1 MHYETLIIYVMNT
14 SKIER
19 HIGNFNIAGFTYW
32 DGCIA
37 LDKLRIGARLR
48 LERES
53 ENRFDPYAVAIYFGE
68 YKLGYIPEGS
78 NRVVSQLMD
87 LGYGEIFDM
96 RVQRLQ
102 LDAHPEK
109 QVSVVLF
116 VNPAHKVFNR
126 CK

>member
-1 MHYETLIIYVMNT
+1 MNI